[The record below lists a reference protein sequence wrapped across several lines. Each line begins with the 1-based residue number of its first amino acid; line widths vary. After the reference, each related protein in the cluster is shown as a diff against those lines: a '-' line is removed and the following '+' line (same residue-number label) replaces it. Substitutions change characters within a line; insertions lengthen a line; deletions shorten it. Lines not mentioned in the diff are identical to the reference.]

1 MSYILDALRKAEHER
16 HLGQPPSLAALPPA
30 QPTGQRLWLWLSL
43 GLGLGF
49 NAALLAYFLIQ
60 PKSAPEPAAPV
71 ATAPAGAPS
80 PSTATARAPQ
90 TAPAPIPP
98 PAAAPP
104 VAPTDSGVSV
114 NAATDRETAAPQAAP
129 APAPPAPP
137 RKKATGNP
145 VSTDPAR
152 PTNSASRERRREDS
166 KPAAG
171 PTVTIGPEP
180 PPLLDTLPAAARRGL
195 PELNLDIHVYSPKPD
210 ARFVVINGRRYREG
224 DPVEK
229 GAVLESVTPGGAVLR
244 QGGQRFQLSVRR

>member
-30 QPTGQRLWLWLSL
+30 QPTGQRLWLWLSV

-60 PKSAPEPAAPV
+60 PKSASEPAAV
-71 ATAPAGAPS
+71 ATTPAGAPS

-104 VAPTDSGVSV
+104 VTPTDSGVSAKV
-114 NAATDRETAAPQAAP
+114 ATERETAASQAAP
-129 APAPPAPP
+129 PPAPPAPP

-145 VSTDPAR
+145 VPTDPAR
-152 PTNSASRERRREDS
+152 PSNSASRERREDS

-180 PPLLDTLPAAARRGL
+180 PPLLDTLPAAARRGV
-195 PELNLDIHVYSPKPD
+195 PELNLDIHVYSPKPG
-210 ARFVVINGRRYREG
+210 ARFVVINGLSPAERGGGRLLSSLIFNRRLL
-224 DPVEK
+224 
-229 GAVLESVTPGGAVLR
+229 AESA
-244 QGGQRFQLSVRR
+244 

>member
-30 QPTGQRLWLWLSL
+30 QPTNQRLWLWLSL

-60 PKSAPEPAAPV
+60 PKSAPEPAAV
-71 ATAPAGAPS
+71 ATTPAGAPS

-90 TAPAPIPP
+90 TALAPIPP

-104 VAPTDSGVSV
+104 VTPTDSGVSAKV
-114 NAATDRETAAPQAAP
+114 ATDRETAASEPAP

-152 PTNSASRERRREDS
+152 PSNSASRERREDS
-166 KPAAG
+166 KTAAG

-195 PELNLDIHVYSPKPD
+195 PELNLDIHVYSPKPG

>member
-30 QPTGQRLWLWLSL
+30 QPTSQRLWLWLSL

-60 PKSAPEPAAPV
+60 PKSASEPAAV
-71 ATAPAGAPS
+71 APAPAGAPS
-80 PSTATARAPQ
+80 PSTATASAPQ
-90 TAPAPIPP
+90 TALAPIPP

-104 VAPTDSGVSV
+104 VAPTDSGVSAKV
-114 NAATDRETAAPQAAP
+114 ATERETAASES

-145 VSTDPAR
+145 VPTDPAR

-180 PPLLDTLPAAARRGL
+180 PPLLDALPAAARRGV